1 MHQNEKYF
9 EMGVILKVGVILKT
23 IKDLKSRQTKQLL
36 YLPGIKDHLTYE
48 EAAELIFNEAKLIAG
63 TENLFCMMYRDDDHR
78 EDAPYFTVITNA
90 WQR

>member
-1 MHQNEKYF
+1 MGFQNALEKYS
-9 EMGVILKVGVILKT
+9 ETGIILKT

-63 TENLFCMMYRDDDHR
+63 MENLRG
-78 EDAPYFTVITNA
+78 FTRNK
-90 WQR
+90 

>member
-1 MHQNEKYF
+1 MKRIRWVFKLRQNEKYF
-9 EMGVILKVGVILKT
+9 ETGIILKT

-63 TENLFCMMYRDDDHR
+63 MENLRG
-78 EDAPYFTVITNA
+78 FTRNK
-90 WQR
+90 

>member
-9 EMGVILKVGVILKT
+9 ETGIILKT

-63 TENLFCMMYRDDDHR
+63 MENLRG
-78 EDAPYFTVITNA
+78 FTRNK
-90 WQR
+90 

>member
-1 MHQNEKYF
+1 MRQNEKYS
-9 EMGVILKVGVILKT
+9 ETSTILKT

-63 TENLFCMMYRDDDHR
+63 MENLRG
-78 EDAPYFTVITNA
+78 FTRNK
-90 WQR
+90 